1 MSSNPFQSPGSTAEL
16 ERDSPYTYLPL
27 RVLTII
33 VAIAFGV
40 QVFLLLATHAS
51 TAWLQ
56 SHDPSV
62 FTGGEP
68 RDGTSAL
75 LAIVLFLSSLSYLVI
90 YLGGIFFFFMW
101 LVRAN
106 KNARAL
112 GARDME
118 FTPGWMVGWFFVPLA
133 NLFKPYEAVEELYL
147 ASDPRK
153 RRRELGRPEMPR
165 TILAWWLSW
174 IAFGLT
180 SYFVSLWTEPSTP
193 AALLPALFNGVAA
206 ALAITVL
213 ASIDRRQIEKRKR
226 LAVSPARPPRSWS
239 VVPILVK
246 LPGIPRPLTPSLP
259 AGRNDRRT
267 S

>member
-1 MSSNPFQSPGSTAEL
+1 MSSNPFQSPGSTAEF

-40 QVFLLLATHAS
+40 QVFLLVATHAS

-75 LAIVLFLSSLSYLVI
+75 LAIVLFLSSLSYLVV
-90 YLGGIFFFFMW
+90 YLGGIFFFMW

-133 NLFKPYEAVEELYL
+133 NLFKPYEVVEELYL
-147 ASDPRK
+147 ASDPGSDA
-153 RRRELGRPEMPR
+153 ESWGAAEMPR

-180 SYFVSLWTEPSTP
+180 SYFVSLWTEASTP

-213 ASIDRRQIEKRKR
+213 ASIDRRQVEKRKR
-226 LAVSPARPPRSWS
+226 LAVSPAPP
-239 VVPILVK
+239 PA
-246 LPGIPRPLTPSLP
+246 PGPSHRFL
-259 AGRNDRRT
+259 
-267 S
+267 

>member
-1 MSSNPFQSPGSTAEL
+1 MSSNPFQAPGSTADFEQ
-16 ERDSPYTYLPL
+16 DSPFTYRPL

-40 QVFLLLATHAS
+40 QVFLLVATQAS

-75 LAIVLFLSSLSYLVI
+75 LAVVLFLSSVSYLVV
-90 YLGGIFFFFMW
+90 YLGGIFFFFIW

-133 NLFKPYEAVEELYL
+133 NLFKPYEAVGELYL
-147 ASDPRK
+147 ASDPGSDA
-153 RRRELGRPEMPR
+153 ESWGAAEMPR

-174 IAFGLT
+174 IAFGL
-180 SYFVSLWTEPSTP
+180 SSSFVSPWAEPSAP
-193 AALLPALFNGVAA
+193 AAMLPALFNGVAA

-213 ASIDRRQIEKRKR
+213 ASIDLRQVEKRKR
-226 LAVSPARPPRSWS
+226 LAVSPAPP
-239 VVPILVK
+239 PA
-246 LPGIPRPLTPSLP
+246 PGPSHRFL
-259 AGRNDRRT
+259 
-267 S
+267 

>member
-1 MSSNPFQSPGSTAEL
+1 MSSNPFQSPGSTASNGT
-16 ERDSPYTYLPL
+16 RPL

-40 QVFLLLATHAS
+40 QVFLLVATHAS

-56 SHDPSV
+56 SHDPGV

-75 LAIVLFLSSLSYLVI
+75 LAIVLFLSSLSYLVV

-147 ASDPRK
+147 ASDPGSDAESWGA
-153 RRRELGRPEMPR
+153 RRCRAPFWPGGCRG
-165 TILAWWLSW
+165 S
-174 IAFGLT
+174 
-180 SYFVSLWTEPSTP
+180 
-193 AALLPALFNGVAA
+193 
-206 ALAITVL
+206 
-213 ASIDRRQIEKRKR
+213 
-226 LAVSPARPPRSWS
+226 RS
-239 VVPILVK
+239 
-246 LPGIPRPLTPSLP
+246 
-259 AGRNDRRT
+259 D
-267 S
+267 

>member
-75 LAIVLFLSSLSYLVI
+75 LAIVLFLSSLSYLVV

-147 ASDPRK
+147 ASDPGSDAESWGA
-153 RRRELGRPEMPR
+153 RRCRAPFWPGGCRG
-165 TILAWWLSW
+165 S
-174 IAFGLT
+174 
-180 SYFVSLWTEPSTP
+180 
-193 AALLPALFNGVAA
+193 
-206 ALAITVL
+206 
-213 ASIDRRQIEKRKR
+213 
-226 LAVSPARPPRSWS
+226 RS
-239 VVPILVK
+239 
-246 LPGIPRPLTPSLP
+246 
-259 AGRNDRRT
+259 D
-267 S
+267 